1 MSKTRTIERKRRRD
15 DERAQALET
24 YTALV
29 NEHGAH
35 IADLALTLGL
45 LGFEVK
51 HSRSTASAGDLY
63 RIQRPGFTALL
74 LVEGAAG

>member
-1 MSKTRTIERKRRRD
+1 MSKTKTLARKRQRD
-15 DERAQALET
+15 TERAQAIEAYNLLM
-24 YTALV
+24 A
-29 NEHGAH
+29 EHGPH

-51 HSRSTASAGDLY
+51 HTTAPAGEVY

>member
-1 MSKTRTIERKRRRD
+1 MSNHKTIARKRQRD
-15 DERAQALET
+15 AERAQALET

-29 NEHGAH
+29 KEHGQD
-35 IADLALTLGL
+35 IADLAVTLGL
-45 LGFEVK
+45 LGFDVK
-51 HSRSTASAGDLY
+51 HTTAPAGEVY